1 MSSGGSLTRAW
12 SRRGDPRGSC
22 LGVRCLQIRATWYH
36 SGVVAI
42 SDMQT
47 GDPLPPQALFRGG
60 ADLTPRLGIDVL
72 IDRNTGLL
80 RTDRGISL
88 FADPATVERF
98 GGAYRVESIPEGLKM
113 QQRGRDPGHY
123 ELMPAEPMSFER
135 YVELLQQVVLRPVQG
150 E

>member
-1 MSSGGSLTRAW
+1 
-12 SRRGDPRGSC
+12 
-22 LGVRCLQIRATWYH
+22 
-36 SGVVAI
+36 
-42 SDMQT
+42 MQT
-47 GDPLPPQALFRGG
+47 GAPLPPQASFRGG

-123 ELMPAEPMSFER
+123 ELMPAEPISFER
-135 YVELLQQVVLRPVQG
+135 YVELLQQVVLRPAQG